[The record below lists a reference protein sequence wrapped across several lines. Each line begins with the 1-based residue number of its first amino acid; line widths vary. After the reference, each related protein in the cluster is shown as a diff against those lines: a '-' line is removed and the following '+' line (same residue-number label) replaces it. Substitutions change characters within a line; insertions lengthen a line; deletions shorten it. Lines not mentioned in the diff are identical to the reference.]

1 VSSEAAAVIIE
12 KGFMSEKVIILA
24 SGSPRRR
31 ELLGLTGLTFRLA
44 KADID
49 ETPHSGEAAA
59 DYTLRLSREK
69 ARAVMVTVT
78 EDALILAADTTVA
91 DGDLILGKPAD
102 PDEARA
108 MLRRLR
114 GRVHQVYTALT
125 LLDTASGRS
134 VSETAVTDVPMRD
147 YSDEEIEAYIASGDP
162 FDKAG
167 GYAIQNA
174 GFHPVTALSGCYA
187 NVVGL
192 PLCHLVRALRVFGI
206 APGDDV
212 PQRCQQHHAYVCDV
226 TGEILAR
233 PG

>member
-1 VSSEAAAVIIE
+1 
-12 KGFMSEKVIILA
+12 MSKVEKVIVLA

-49 ETPHSGEAAA
+49 ETPQSDEAAA
-59 DYTLRLSREK
+59 EYTLRLSREK
-69 ARAVMVTVT
+69 ARAVMATVT
-78 EDALILAADTTVA
+78 EDVLILAADTTVV
-91 DGDLILGKPAD
+91 DGDTILGKPAD

-114 GRVHQVYTALT
+114 GRVHQVHTALT
-125 LLDTASGRS
+125 LLDTSSGRS

-174 GFHPVTALSGCYA
+174 GFHPITALSGCYA

-192 PLCHLVRALRVFGI
+192 PLCHLIRALRAFGV
-206 APGDDV
+206 APEGDV
-212 PQRCQQHHAYVCDV
+212 PLRCQQHHAYLCDV
-226 TGEILAR
+226 TGEILR
-233 PG
+233 DLVDY